1 MFKCKK
7 KYFKR
12 QVMSVIGQF
21 ITTLRNTAADCLNI
35 HNDCRSGKYLTSR
48 CIAAFKDRFNLFKAA
63 VTWHIMMQTC
73 IKIDFIFQNMQKV
86 LIVFLEKIQVEQI
99 VTSRLMTAILFNK
112 FQQVFLD
119 MCVGVVNQIS
129 RCRTTIWTALFQID
143 FFIVEPATLQGKKC
157 PNRFGA

>member
-1 MFKCKK
+1 
-7 KYFKR
+7 
-12 QVMSVIGQF
+12 MSVIGQF

-112 FQQVFLD
+112 FQQVFLGYV
-119 MCVGVVNQIS
+119 CW
-129 RCRTTIWTALFQID
+129 C
-143 FFIVEPATLQGKKC
+143 GKSDKSL
-157 PNRFGA
+157 PNHNLDSLVPDRFLHC